1 MELVEVLR
9 RAPFFSRAT
18 PDGLARVAERA
29 AWRQFSRGEFLYH
42 CGEPVTRLWVIAT
55 GRVTA
60 TITSN
65 QGTPLLFHVA
75 GAGEAPG
82 EVSLLYGERYTASA
96 QALTTVRVVAV
107 PAPVCV
113 DLLER
118 EPPVLMEHARRL
130 AWIVTTLTDTMTDL
144 VFLDL
149 ERRLARM
156 LAESS
161 ASGQLIDLRMTQ
173 SELAARLGVTR
184 QSVNRALV
192 KLASRGFIV
201 VEGGRPVRVLDR
213 DVLTAFV
220 DSGSR

>member
-1 MELVEVLR
+1 MEPVEVLR

-18 PDGLARVAERA
+18 PDGLARVAARA
-29 AWRQFSRGEFLYH
+29 TWRHLARGDFLYH
-42 CGEPVTRLWVIAT
+42 YGEPVTRLYVIAT
-55 GRVTA
+55 GRVAA

-75 GAGEAPG
+75 AAGEAPG
-82 EVSLLYGERYTASA
+82 QVDLLHGEHYTASA
-96 QALTTVRVVAV
+96 QALTAVRALSI
-107 PAPVCV
+107 PARVCLE
-113 DLLER
+113 LLET
-118 EPPVLMEHARRL
+118 EPDVMLMHAHHL
-130 AWIVTTLTDTMTDL
+130 AEIVRMLTEIMTDL

-161 ASGQLIDLRMTQ
+161 VDGQLTDLRMTQ

-192 KLASRGFIV
+192 KLASRGLVV
-201 VEGGRPVRVLDR
+201 VESGRPARILDR
-213 DVLTAFV
+213 EVLTAFV